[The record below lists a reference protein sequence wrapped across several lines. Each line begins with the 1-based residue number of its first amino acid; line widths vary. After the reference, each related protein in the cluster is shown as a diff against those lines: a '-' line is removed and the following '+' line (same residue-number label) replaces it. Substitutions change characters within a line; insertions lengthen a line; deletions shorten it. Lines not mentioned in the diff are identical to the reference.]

1 MRILSLETSTEQ
13 GSCAL
18 WRAGEVLERT
28 CPAGRAHSETLL
40 PLVGELFAEAGIAL
54 AQIDGIAFGCGP
66 GAFTGLRVAC
76 GLAQGLAVAADLPLL
91 PVVSLEAMAAASG
104 EGEVLSL
111 LDARMHEVYCA
122 HYRRLETGAGAW
134 QLQGEIAV
142 LPPSEIVFPETVRA
156 ACGNALRAYPE
167 LAARMDGQGWAIH
180 AGILPTARWLAYL
193 AAPRLA
199 AGAGIDP
206 AAAAPLYIRDKVAKT
221 VAERLQAG
229 GKA

>member
-40 PLVGELFAEAGIAL
+40 PLVGELFAEAGVAL

-104 EGEVLSL
+104 EDEVLSL
-111 LDARMHEVYCA
+111 LDARMSEIYCA
-122 HYRRLETGAGAW
+122 HYRRGVDGLP
-134 QLQGEIAV
+134 QLIGEIAV
-142 LPPSEIVFPETVRA
+142 LPPQAIVLPADARS

-167 LAARMDGQGWAIH
+167 LAERIAQQGWTAY
-180 AGILPTARWLAYL
+180 ADILPTARWLAYL